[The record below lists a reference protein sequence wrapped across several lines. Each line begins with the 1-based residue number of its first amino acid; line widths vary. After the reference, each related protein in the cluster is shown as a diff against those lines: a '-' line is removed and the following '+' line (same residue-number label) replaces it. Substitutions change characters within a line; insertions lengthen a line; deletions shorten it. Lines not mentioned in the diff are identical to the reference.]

1 MSPPAAQ
8 TVLLA
13 VLAAA
18 VLVVLAAPAQGYPLQ
33 LRAARRSARSV
44 RSPTYYPDM
53 YVPLR
58 SPATSYL
65 YPDDY
70 PEEDEDYGQEQWF
83 DVAASDPAANAAFLQ
98 NLMEANKYGE
108 RLERLGFPAGVPP
121 YPARYVD
128 PRYRDSDD
136 YVFGSVNSGTT
147 TGAGAARGEYER
159 PAVPAAYGRYQY
171 HVDQQD
177 EDEDERQLH
186 ALAKK
191 SRSDEQRLQDLE
203 GQAQAEAQALLAM
216 ALGRQREE
224 QARREANQRAE
235 EFTGDANVLADLDQ
249 GLERLFAKSGI
260 TNVYRDQDEPK
271 PWNGRD
277 PVWNVSGRRGLQQQ
291 QPQQQQQYSS
301 VFRSN
306 AHIAPA
312 TRQGYYMGNAAEDTM
327 PQRPTRSQGAAQ
339 QPLQAPATVDAPVP
353 ATRAPS
359 AASSTRHAAAPTAV
373 PATTSTTTTTTSAP
387 TPAPMKRM
395 LSAGQMSGQP
405 EVALLRPATPR
416 AGPRAAQRVQ
426 RAHQGGVDEIRSLLR
441 VQDTMGARAHSDLLS
456 LLPSISKRS
465 APVVSDEGSLVDEL
479 NALKKKSD

>member
-277 PVWNVSGRRGLQQQ
+277 PVWN
-291 QPQQQQQYSS
+291 
-301 VFRSN
+301 
-306 AHIAPA
+306 
-312 TRQGYYMGNAAEDTM
+312 GYYMGNAAEDTV

-359 AASSTRHAAAPTAV
+359 AASSTRHATAPTAA

-441 VQDTMGARAHSDLLS
+441 VQDTMGARTHSDLLS